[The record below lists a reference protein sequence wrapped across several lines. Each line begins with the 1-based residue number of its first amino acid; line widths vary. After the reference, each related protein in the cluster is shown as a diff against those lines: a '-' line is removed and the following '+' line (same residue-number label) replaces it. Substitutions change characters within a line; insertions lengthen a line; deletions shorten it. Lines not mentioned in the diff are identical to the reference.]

1 MTKSNLHKAILRFL
15 TLPAIGNA
23 PVIAPQGNLIDAGN
37 FTAWASY
44 ISLYGNAN
52 ANFSAVTNASTT
64 ALALTAAN
72 CAQGIVNAIVV
83 ASGGSANTNTTDTAT
98 NIITTFW
105 PTGLVGS
112 RAALLYVNNN
122 SGTNTL
128 AGGTGVTI
136 TGTATVP
143 TLALA
148 YYGLTITNLANPAQV
163 GAVSTNS
170 TTTTAAVATG
180 VVTGTAAVI
189 PVTSATGINVGG
201 YLKVTL
207 VTGATQSS
215 RVTAINSLNITL
227 ADPLTAAVASGAT
240 VLSYNNTLTM
250 LRLFSTVTAT
260 TAA

>member
-1 MTKSNLHKAILRFL
+1 MNKRFLHKAFLRL
-15 TLPAIGNA
+15 AAIGGIPSLGA
-23 PVIAPQGNLIDAGN
+23 QGNIVDA
-37 FTAWASY
+37 ASTQAAFNY
-44 ISLYGNAN
+44 LGLSGGVQ

-64 ALALTAAN
+64 ALTLSAAN

-98 NIITTFW
+98 NIINTFW
-105 PTGLVGS
+105 PTGVIGS
-112 RAALLYVNNN
+112 RATLLYVNNN

-128 AGGTGVTI
+128 AAGAGVTL

-148 YYGLTITNLANPAQV
+148 YYGLTLTNLANPASV

-170 TTTTAAVATG
+170 TTTTAAVAAG
-180 VVTGTAAVI
+180 STAGVI
-189 PVTSATGINVGG
+189 PVTASTGMLVNG

-207 VTGATQSS
+207 ANGQFFSS
-215 RVTAINSLNITL
+215 RITAINSLNITV
-227 ADPLTAAVASGAT
+227 ADVVPSAIASGAT
-240 VLSYNNTLTM
+240 VLVYNNTLTM

>member
-1 MTKSNLHKAILRFL
+1 MNKRFL
-15 TLPAIGNA
+15 HNAIRHFLALPVIGNA
-23 PVIAPQGNLIDAGN
+23 PLLVPQGNLIDAGN

-44 ISLYGNAN
+44 IALYGNAN
-52 ANFSAVTNASTT
+52 ANFSAVTNVTT
-64 ALALTAAN
+64 GALTLTPAN
-72 CAQGIVNAIVV
+72 CTQGLINAIVV

-98 NIITTFW
+98 NIITTYW
-105 PTGLVGS
+105 PTAVVGS
-112 RAALLYVNNN
+112 RATLLYVNNN
-122 SGTNTL
+122 SGINTL

-136 TGTATVP
+136 TGTATIP

-148 YYGLTITNLANPAQV
+148 YYGFTVTNLANPAQV

-180 VVTGTAAVI
+180 AVTGTAAII
-189 PVTSATGINVGG
+189 PVAASTGMNIGG

-207 VTGATQSS
+207 ANGTTFSS
-215 RVTAINSLNITL
+215 RITAINTLNITL
-227 ADPLTAAVASGAT
+227 ADPLPLAVASGAT
-240 VLSYNNTLTM
+240 VLVYNNTLAM

>member
-1 MTKSNLHKAILRFL
+1 MIQRFWHNVVRYFL
-15 TLPAIGNA
+15 SLPVLGNA
-23 PVIAPQGNLIDAGN
+23 PSIGVQGNIADGPSIQ
-37 FTAWASY
+37 AWANY
-44 ISLYGNAN
+44 VNLYASPN

-83 ASGGSANTNTTDTAT
+83 ATGGSANTNTTDTAT
-98 NIITTFW
+98 AIITTFW
-105 PTGLVGS
+105 PTAAVGS
-112 RAALLYVNNN
+112 RATLLYVNNN

-128 AGGTGVTI
+128 AGGTGVTL

-148 YYGLTITNLANPAQV
+148 YYGLTVTNLANPALV
-163 GAVSTNS
+163 GSVSTNS
-170 TTTTAAVATG
+170 TTTTAAVAAG
-180 VVTGTAAVI
+180 STAGVI
-189 PVTSATGINVGG
+189 PVTASTGMLVGG

-207 VTGATQSS
+207 ANGQFFSS
-215 RVTAINSLNITL
+215 RITAINTLNITV
-227 ADPLTAAVASGAT
+227 ADVVPSAIASGAA
-240 VLSYNNTLTM
+240 VLVYNNTLTM

>member
-1 MTKSNLHKAILRFL
+1 MNRRTLAAFLRSYFA
-15 TLPAIGNA
+15 LPVIGNA
-23 PVIAPQGNLIDAGN
+23 PALQVLGNTVDGPAMI
-37 FTAWASY
+37 AWANY
-44 ISLYGNAN
+44 IALSGAPN

-64 ALALTAAN
+64 ALTLTPAN

-98 NIITTFW
+98 NIISTYW
-105 PTGLVGS
+105 GTGLVGS
-112 RAALLYVNNN
+112 RATLLYVNNN

-170 TTTTAAVATG
+170 TTTTAAVAAG
-180 VVTGTAAVI
+180 STAGVI
-189 PVTSATGINVGG
+189 PVTASTGMNVGG

-207 VTGATQSS
+207 ANGQFFSS
-215 RVTAINSLNITL
+215 RITAINTLNITV
-227 ADPLTAAVASGAT
+227 ADVVPSAIASGAT
-240 VLSYNNTLTM
+240 VLVYNNTLTM